1 MNVEAQWEAV
11 EVIFRNSMLCHKCFE
26 QHLVEASLVDIAQPR
41 WIWENY
47 FSAAMRVVVV
57 GLNPGA
63 GNTRDKEKANR
74 PFRQVLY
81 AYRDG
86 MIGLP
91 ELFDFQRQ
99 YIPQW
104 GTPPG
109 RFVRFYMDGMGLK
122 LDSIALVNI
131 AWCSDVHNRYP
142 KRMLS
147 QCFRVHTIGLLQN
160 IYPDMVVLSGVA
172 THDYANEIRRV
183 LPNCRV
189 VKTWHYAHR
198 KRQQAERIELLRV
211 KNEIATCKSSLCPTN

>member
-1 MNVEAQWEAV
+1 MNVDPQWEAV

-26 QHLVEASLVDIAQPR
+26 QHLVETSFIDIAQPR
-41 WIWENY
+41 WIGPNY
-47 FSAAMRVVVV
+47 FSAVMRVVVV

-63 GNTRDKEKANR
+63 GNTPEKKRANR

-91 ELFDFQRQ
+91 ELFDFQRE

-104 GTPPG
+104 GTPAG
-109 RFVRFYMDGMGLK
+109 RFVRFYMGGMGLE
-122 LDSIALVNI
+122 LDSIALANI
-131 AWCSDVHNRYP
+131 AWCSDAQNKWP

-147 QCFRVHTIGLLQN
+147 QCFQLHTIRLLQI
-160 IYPDMVVLSGVA
+160 IYPNVVVSSGSA
-172 THDYANEIRRV
+172 THHYAAEIRRV

-189 VKTWHYAHR
+189 VKTMHYAHR
-198 KRQQAERIELLRV
+198 KGQQKEQAEFRRARY
-211 KNEIATCKSSLCPTN
+211 EIAAYSSA